1 MLGVGVETEHKLTVV
16 QASPEIK
23 LEIEGLEDDDGLDDS
38 MMH

>member
-1 MLGVGVETEHKLTVV
+1 MANTF

>member
-1 MLGVGVETEHKLTVV
+1 MKTLQRLTPF